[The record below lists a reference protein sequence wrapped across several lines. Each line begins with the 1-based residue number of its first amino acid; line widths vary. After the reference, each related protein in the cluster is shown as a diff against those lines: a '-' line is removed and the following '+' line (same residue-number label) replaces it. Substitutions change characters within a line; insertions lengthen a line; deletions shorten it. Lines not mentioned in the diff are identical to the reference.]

1 MTAFIAF
8 LLTLFNAEPRVTGL
22 SVAPVA
28 DRTEVVILV
37 DGTVTPQHFMMPDGR
52 LVVDLRGVPQAPRID
67 LRNFNRGGV
76 RELRVAPFQA
86 NVARVVLALG
96 SPVEYEFAREGGRIR
111 LSFPNRDGAFEP
123 WHHELGGADSAPTP
137 VPAPAEPPQQT
148 QPRNQRS
155 GLDQQVQDQR
165 I

>member
-1 MTAFIAF
+1 MTAFIAL
-8 LLTLFNAEPRVTGL
+8 LLTVFAAEPRVTGL

-96 SPVEYEFAREGGRIR
+96 SPVEYEFARESGRVRI
-111 LSFPNRDGAFEP
+111 SFPNPDGAFEP
-123 WHHELGGADSAPTP
+123 WHHDLDTGAVPASAP
-137 VPAPAEPPQQT
+137 VPAP
-148 QPRNQRS
+148 
-155 GLDQQVQDQR
+155 V
-165 I
+165 

>member
-1 MTAFIAF
+1 MTAFIAL
-8 LLTLFNAEPRVTGL
+8 LLTMFGAESGMTGL

-28 DRTEVVILV
+28 DRTEVVIMV
-37 DGTVTPQHFMMPDGR
+37 DGAVTPQHFMMPDGR

-96 SPVEYEFAREGGRIR
+96 SPVEYEFENDGGRIR
-111 LSFPNRDGAFEP
+111 L
-123 WHHELGGADSAPTP
+123 
-137 VPAPAEPPQQT
+137 
-148 QPRNQRS
+148 
-155 GLDQQVQDQR
+155 
-165 I
+165 